1 MNWDSTLRRKA
12 RILKD
17 LRELASMPGEA
28 WSLLVMRNDRDKL
41 SPRSDGTD
49 DLSFK

>member
-12 RILKD
+12 RIWKD
-17 LRELASMPGEA
+17 LRELALMPGEA
-28 WSLLVMRNDRDKL
+28 LSLLVMRNDRDKL
-41 SPRSDGTD
+41 SPCSDETD